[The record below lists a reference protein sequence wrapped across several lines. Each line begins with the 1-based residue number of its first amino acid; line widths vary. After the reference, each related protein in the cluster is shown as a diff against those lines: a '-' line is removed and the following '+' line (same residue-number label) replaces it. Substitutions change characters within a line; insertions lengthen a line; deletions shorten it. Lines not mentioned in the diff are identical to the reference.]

1 VTLKFSRS
9 GFLISD
15 FRGDPSQIL
24 RYQILNPQMPN
35 LQIERF
41 KEERLSLASQPR
53 FQLATLPTPLSEARG
68 LRTALGGSHRC
79 PRILIKR
86 DDLTGLAL
94 GGNKARKLEFLV
106 GDAIRQKA
114 TVLVTSGAT
123 QSNHARMTAAA
134 ACTAGLESVLVLSTS
149 EKTPVLQ
156 GNLLL
161 DRLFG
166 ASIQLIPTSS
176 DPKLPVAD
184 DEAQKMAEVAQDL
197 ARRGKRPY
205 VIPIGGS
212 NGVGALGYVAGTLE
226 LVQQLVQQRLHADRL
241 YYASGSRGTQAGLE
255 LGARMFSSPYRLY
268 GVAVSG
274 GEPEKRE
281 RAARIANEAASLLN
295 LTTRVSASDLMTDQR
310 YIGEGYGI
318 PTFECLEAIKLTA
331 RCEGILLDPVYTG
344 KAMAALIDQ
353 VRRTEI
359 DPTETVIFLH
369 TGGIPSLFAHA
380 DGLGLD

>member
-1 VTLKFSRS
+1 V
-9 GFLISD
+9 
-15 FRGDPSQIL
+15 
-24 RYQILNPQMPN
+24 NPQ
-35 LQIERF
+35 IDRF

-53 FQLATLPTPLSEARG
+53 FHLATLPTPLSEARG
-68 LRTALGGSHRC
+68 LRTALGGSKRC

-106 GDAIRQKA
+106 GDAIRQHA
-114 TVLVTSGAT
+114 NVLVTSGAT

-134 ACTAGLESVLVLSTS
+134 ACAAGLESALVLSAS
-149 EKTPVLQ
+149 EKTPTPQ

-166 ASIQLIPTSS
+166 ASIYLIATSS

-184 DEAQKMAEVAQDL
+184 DEAQKVAEIAEDL
-197 ARRGKRPY
+197 MRRCNRPY

-212 NGVGALGYVAGTLE
+212 NGIGALGYVAGTLE
-226 LVQQLVQQRLHADRL
+226 LLQQLIEQGLHADRL

-255 LGARMFSSPYRLY
+255 LGARMFSLSYRLC

-295 LTTRVSASDLMTDQR
+295 VTTRVSATDLVTNQR

-318 PTFECLEAIKLTA
+318 PTSECLEAIRLTA

-353 VRRTEI
+353 TRRAEI
-359 DPTETVIFLH
+359 EPTETVIFLH
-369 TGGIPSLFAHA
+369 TGGIPALFAY
-380 DGLGLD
+380 GGRLGID